1 MIDLK
6 ASFLGIAISVIVGGM
21 ISWLSGMNFV
31 LSSLLVG
38 GALVVN
44 GLLAEWE
51 DRRPGGF
58 FNPKDSAE

>member
-1 MIDLK
+1 MINLK

-38 GALVVN
+38 GALLVN

-51 DRRPGGF
+51 VRRPGGF

>member
-51 DRRPGGF
+51 DRRPNGF

>member
-1 MIDLK
+1 MIALK